1 MSEKRLLAATRIVRN
16 SIGLFVLAAMAKGSG
31 LIVAIIVAR
40 HLGVE
45 ALGFYAVLIAITM
58 ILELVAPMGQ
68 QDVLIRSVA
77 REQSTMLRLW
87 VESTVIAV
95 VVASLCGLALA
106 VGGRI
111 AGVAPD
117 VQLAVDVV
125 ALSLPFGS
133 SNFVAQSVLQGLER
147 LKFLTIATF
156 LARIAMLVVL
166 VVLLLFDVGV
176 VAAFIGRMTFHV
188 LTLAMLVMVIVGRAR
203 FIGAPRD
210 WNLTPRHL
218 GARMAAALPFAGQR
232 VLNEAS
238 VRGSVLVLPFLMS
251 MQSVGIFDAADRI
264 RQTIATMVPIVTLA
278 IMPAFSRTFRDNRA
292 KGAVLATYSMKFLLI
307 GILPV
312 AFLVAASAPAI
323 IRLLYGSGYE
333 ASAPVLQTVIWAQVF
348 LAVDMILKQA
358 MIASDNELSML
369 RRSATGLLVQ
379 IALTVTLVPVFGVQ
393 GVAIAIVCTSALV
406 VSLNAHFVR
415 RHVVTLD
422 VARAV
427 FKPLLCAVGAGTVA
441 LALRGSNLLLIAA
454 AAAVTYLVALFVL
467 RTFSADE
474 LMLMRR
480 IPGQLLKKGG

>member
-77 REQSTMLRLW
+77 REQSSMLRLW

-95 VVASLCGLALA
+95 VVASMCGLALA
-106 VGGRI
+106 AGGRI
-111 AGVAPD
+111 AGLAPN

-176 VAAFIGRMTFHV
+176 VAAFIARMTFHV

-203 FIGAPRD
+203 FISAPRD
-210 WNLTPRHL
+210 WKLTPRHL

-264 RQTIATMVPIVTLA
+264 RQTIATMIPIVTLA

-292 KGAVLATYSMKFLLI
+292 KGAVLASYSMKFLLI
-307 GILPV
+307 GVLPV

-323 IRLLYGSGYE
+323 IGLLYGNGYE

-369 RRSATGLLVQ
+369 RRSATGLFVQ
-379 IALTVTLVPVFGVQ
+379 IALTVTLVPIFGVQ
-393 GVAIAIVCTSALV
+393 GVAIAIVCTTALV

-422 VARAV
+422 LAGAV
-427 FKPLLCAVGAGTVA
+427 FKPLLCAVGAGAVA
-441 LALRGSNLLLIAA
+441 LALRGNNLVLIAA
-454 AAAVTYLVALFVL
+454 AAALTYLAALFVL
-467 RTFSADE
+467 RTFSPDE
-474 LMLMRR
+474 LMMMRR